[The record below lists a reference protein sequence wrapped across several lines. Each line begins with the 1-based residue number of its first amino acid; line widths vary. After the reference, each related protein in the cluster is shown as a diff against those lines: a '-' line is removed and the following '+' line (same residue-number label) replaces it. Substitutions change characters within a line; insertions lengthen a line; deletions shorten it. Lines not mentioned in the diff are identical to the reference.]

1 MGGMSAGT
9 HAPVAKNSLR
19 IWVGRS
25 DSLFST
31 HEDAAPA
38 VREKDDPMSLAKI
51 AASARRAGLATVL
64 AAAATATVVGFA
76 GAAHAATSD
85 SNHPGGMYGNPAA
98 AAPYWREQTNDSDC
112 GEMAVADVVG
122 QVTGNEPTE
131 KQITAV
137 AENTPSTVHS
147 GPIWT
152 PGKYTSN
159 GDLAALLAHYGI
171 QSAASHGS
179 MQGLEQDLANGQKPI
194 VGLNAE
200 TIWNQPGDRTNEDH
214 FVVVTGIDTS
224 TGMVHLNDSG
234 IKNGQDEQVP
244 ISTFEKAWATSH
256 NFVVV
261 TS

>member
-1 MGGMSAGT
+1 
-9 HAPVAKNSLR
+9 
-19 IWVGRS
+19 
-25 DSLFST
+25 
-31 HEDAAPA
+31 
-38 VREKDDPMSLAKI
+38 MSLAKF
-51 AASARRAGLATVL
+51 AASARRAGLATAL
-64 AAAATATVVGFA
+64 AAAAAATVIGFA
-76 GAAHAATSD
+76 GPAWAAPGSPMPDGA
-85 SNHPGGMYGNPAA
+85 HPGGMYGDPAA
-98 AAPYWREQTNDSDC
+98 AAPYWRHQTNDSDC

-122 QVTGNEPTE
+122 QVFGNEPTE
-131 KQITAV
+131 NQITAV

-152 PGKYTSN
+152 PDKYTSN
-159 GDLAALLAHYGI
+159 GDLPALLAHYGI
-171 QSAASHGS
+171 QSTPSRGS
-179 MQGLEQDLANGQKPI
+179 MDGLEQDLANGQKPI

-200 TIWNQPGDRTNEDH
+200 TIWDQPGDRTQEDH